1 MVEMAFDPETNRL
14 ESSTVSG
21 QWPRGFP
28 SRRVLQKVSRGVDC
42 TEVLRGVY
50 GSCSGCSIFAARYRT
65 SRYTC
70 TPIKFTRN

>member
-28 SRRVLQKVSRGVDC
+28 SCRVLQKVSRGVDC
-42 TEVLRGVY
+42 TEVLRVSLEAGEQRIY
-50 GSCSGCSIFAARYRT
+50 
-65 SRYTC
+65 YT
-70 TPIKFTRN
+70 TGILSN